1 MLQKLLNKYKFKN
14 NGILPMYGPGGF
26 VAKPT
31 ASDSLAVMNSA
42 LAVQKYYDNLTK
54 KGWYKKPVVS
64 KRASH
69 FDKKLLDEIEK
80 ESLKTYKRHLE
91 NPAFYKNIYTKNVYP
106 TVTEEDIKKKALQ
119 SLSEIKNKKSNTYLY
134 KDLIPIQIDEWAPST
149 LIDMRIKPQNTVSY
163 SRKTSLEVPGSVVTS
178 IMTYDPIAVKPAAM
192 KTAADWAYMKKT
204 YGTKPPAQQTGTT
217 TKPPAQQKDTA
228 NRQVTTTATTKPPAR
243 QTINTTQGQVT
254 GTVRPN
260 QIKGSE
266 LMMMI
271 NPVRSKEN
279 LERMEM
285 IPYTLANTKVV
296 PRGELLPIPQMRLPQ
311 QGNRPF
317 YGPGNTIV
325 GYTDDNMQFYP
336 AQQYTGA
343 PNNQLNL
350 QDKEL
355 LNNPEMLQKY
365 VQSRDNYKF
374 AEGGGIPERYKN
386 MGFTN
391 VGAKKDSTRPGKKW
405 MVLAKKGEDY
415 KVVHGGYQG
424 MQDFKQHHSEQRR
437 ENFWNRMGGKDSAKA
452 NDPFSPL
459 YWHKRFGTW
468 KYGGQL
474 PKFVGGGGSDHYV
487 NLGPLQNKIAWDTTN
502 PMTTDILNTFQKQGQ
517 EIANKSGEVPLA
529 VPVKIGPP
537 EDQEP
542 SSNARPYMEM
552 DPNQNTQ
559 EEVTP
564 ESIQNVKKP
573 NMKTKTVREPFNQK
587 YMIASNALFTG
598 LDMLGK
604 RNKNSYSN
612 AIKDF
617 NKNQLDYENNNVDLY
632 STKQDYYGMFSEGG
646 TSTDPKRKLKNFY
659 ETMSQDP
666 TYYSDELEVL
676 KDDYNK
682 ILQEEEAERNQSLED
697 YINGRVNSIQPERVI
712 VQDDMTYVPYRAP
725 ERRPLFY
732 DQTNGE
738 MPYQP
743 TYAPEMNIGFGASNR
758 YNISKQLEGMKY
770 QMGAKGQ
777 NFKIDCSGLVCK
789 IVGAPTMTSEDVTT
803 KGKNFRPYQGEQD
816 LREGTVVGFDFGPK
830 KHDVGR
836 KIGIDHTGVILM
848 NPQTKKLEYRE
859 SVSGVG
865 VRTLTIPQFLK
876 KYPNRAKQMFVSDY
890 GR

>member
-14 NGILPMYGPGGF
+14 NGILPMYGPGGQKQNPPKVYTDKKKF
-26 VAKPT
+26 EQAQRLYT
-31 ASDSLAVMNSA
+31 DSLNLYNNNLNYKKKYLDFVNKIGFNKEKLYESNNGEYIDVKQNPKIGAINYGYLRSTGSSNEKNNKGGYNESDYFQLKNGNDIKVSRNSPEWHI
-42 LAVQKYYDNLTK
+42 LNKGYYN
-54 KGWYKKPVVS
+54 YKKPIQPVV
-64 KRASH
+64 
-69 FDKKLLDEIEK
+69 
-80 ESLKTYKRHLE
+80 Y
-91 NPAFYKNIYTKNVYP
+91 
-106 TVTEEDIKKKALQ
+106 Q
-119 SLSEIKNKKSNTYLY
+119 
-134 KDLIPIQIDEWAPST
+134 
-149 LIDMRIKPQNTVSY
+149 PQ
-163 SRKTSLEVPGSVVTS
+163 
-178 IMTYDPIAVKPAAM
+178 
-192 KTAADWAYMKKT
+192 
-204 YGTKPPAQQTGTT
+204 
-217 TKPPAQQKDTA
+217 
-228 NRQVTTTATTKPPAR
+228 

-254 GTVRPN
+254 GIVRPN

-271 NPVRSKEN
+271 NPVRSKDN

-285 IPYTLANTKVV
+285 IPYTFNNPKVV
-296 PRGELLPIPQMRLPQ
+296 PRGELLPVPQMRLPQ

-317 YGPGNTIV
+317 YGPGNTII
-325 GYTDDNMQFYP
+325 GYTDDNRQFYP

-355 LNNPEMLQKY
+355 LNNPEMLQRY
-365 VQSRDNYKF
+365 VQSKDNYKF

-474 PKFVGGGGSDHYV
+474 PKFGGGGSDHYV
-487 NLGPLQNKIAWDTTN
+487 NLGPLQNKMTWGSSNPLMNDTL
-502 PMTTDILNTFQKQGQ
+502 DSFQQQGQ
-517 EIANKSGEVPLA
+517 EIANQVAET
-529 VPVKIGPP
+529 PV
-537 EDQEP
+537 
-542 SSNARPYMEM
+542 MEL
-552 DPNQNTQ
+552 DPNQNTREPISDQ
-559 EEVTP
+559 A
-564 ESIQNVKKP
+564 SIQPNV
-573 NMKTKTVREPFNQK
+573 KTKTVREPFNQK
-587 YMIASNALFTG
+587 YMMASNALFTG

-612 AIKDF
+612 AIKDY
-617 NKNQLDYENNNVDLY
+617 NKNQSDYENNNVDLY

-646 TSTDPKRKLKNFY
+646 NLTESKRKLKDFY

-666 TYYSDELEVL
+666 TYYSDELQVL

-682 ILQEEEAERNQSLED
+682 ILQEEEAERTQNLED

-725 ERRPLFY
+725 ERRPLY
-732 DQTNGE
+732 SDETNGE
-738 MPYQP
+738 MSYQP
-743 TYAPEMNIGFGASNR
+743 TYAPEMNIGFNVKPGVNAQFAYNFFKEKGFTPHQAAGLVGNFTQESNVNPNITNRIGAFGAAQWLGPR
-758 YNISKQLEGMKY
+758 KEALIAFAKSKGKPANDLKTQLEFTLHELNTTEKK
-770 QMGAKGQ
+770 AKSALLKTKTPEQ
-777 NFKIDCSGLVCK
+777 AALV
-789 IVGAPTMTSEDVTT
+789 
-803 KGKNFRPYQGEQD
+803 
-816 LREGTVVGFDFGPK
+816 
-830 KHDVGR
+830 
-836 KIGIDHTGVILM
+836 
-848 NPQTKKLEYRE
+848 
-859 SVSGVG
+859 
-865 VRTLTIPQFLK
+865 VRK
-876 KYPNRAKQMFVSDY
+876 KYERPGESEANDKRRINAAQNLYY